1 MRKRTRAL
9 ALLLSGIMAA
19 SVFPLLKPD
28 AVEESQTSSWSKNIG
43 SGGFPASYEEKL
55 ASLRAA
61 HPNWTFR
68 PLYTGLDFEEVVKA
82 EYQDR
87 HCLIWYKADDLL
99 KSQAEGD
106 YDAETGNYVF
116 KDSTRWFQTTE
127 DLATYFIDPR
137 NWLNEENIFCFEDI
151 SYSSQ
156 TVSGVEAIIAGSF
169 MDGKTVEESIE
180 IKETEEETEEKTS
193 KKKSSSKK
201 SNKATSESTEET
213 AVGQSEEQTSS
224 AVVEEVTE
232 AETTVEA
239 ETEASLE
246 EPVFQ
251 ESLLN
256 LSASKKKSS
265 KKTESKGTSYA
276 QAIYDAGVAAG
287 ISPYYLASKILQE
300 VGRDGSDSVSGSHGG
315 ITGIYNFYNI
325 GASDG
330 TDPISNGLNWASQV
344 GDYGRPWTSP
354 EKSIKGGA
362 SYIADHFL
370 GNGQSTGYL
379 LRFNVNPNGSLYSN
393 QYMTNVTG
401 AQQESIAVRNT
412 YVASGQLEKAK
423 TFLIP
428 VYDNMP
434 SLEDE
439 IDSAGY
445 TGDGIAK
452 EDAVIYESPE
462 TDSGILTTIP
472 KGEEMTLI
480 KGVRNTD
487 SYSFDR
493 LSELYFYEVSYRANN
508 QTYHGYVEIDQV
520 YQPLTFSAI
529 KGQTLDLAG
538 QEGYYYQSENTGVAS
553 VSEDGILTLNSPGR
567 TRIFIF
573 NGISF
578 QTIEVRCVKKT
589 DANRDIKSISLEKT
603 ALSVRNGESYQITT
617 NTDVRYV
624 SSKGSV
630 AGVTK
635 KGRIVA
641 RKYGMTVISLNHG
654 SLLSTIKVTVQPE
667 AVSDFTPYQTSY
679 NQIRFKWTPTS
690 DAKGYV
696 IYRRKKGEDYELYAT
711 IKNPNKK
718 YFADR
723 DVKEGTTYTYKMVAY
738 GSNREGK
745 VYSKATRVSV
755 VAQTACPENLKVEI
769 TNQLNSHGPARHV
782 AMILSWDQVRGADG
796 YVIYRKTDDAKYKKV
811 TTIYYNQVVSY
822 ADSRIEEGHTY
833 TYKIQAYVKEKKM
846 HYSEESQEVS
856 IGMK

>member
-9 ALLLSGIMAA
+9 ALLLSGIMAV

-28 AVEESQTSSWSKNIG
+28 AVEESQTSFWSKNIG

-68 PLYTGLDFEEVVKA
+68 PLYTGLDFEEVVKS
-82 EYQDR
+82 EYEDR

-106 YDAETGNYVF
+106 YDPKTGNYVF
-116 KDSTRWFQTTE
+116 KDSTRWFQTTK

-137 NWLNEENIFCFEDI
+137 NWINEENIFCFEDI

-156 TVSGVEAIIAGSF
+156 TVSGVEAIISGSF
-169 MDGKTVEESIE
+169 MDGKTVEDSIE
-180 IKETEEETEEKTS
+180 VKETKEDETS

-201 SNKATSESTEET
+201 SNRATSESTEEV
-213 AVGQSEEQTSS
+213 AASQSEEAVTS
-224 AVVEEVTE
+224 AVTEEVTE
-232 AETTVEA
+232 AETAVEA
-239 ETEASLE
+239 VTEGTLE
-246 EPVFQ
+246 EPAFQ
-251 ESLLN
+251 ESLLK

-276 QAIYDAGVAAG
+276 QVIYDAGVAAG

-330 TDPISNGLNWASQV
+330 ADPISNGLNWASQE

-434 SLEDE
+434 TLEEE
-439 IDSAGY
+439 IDTAGY
-445 TGDGIAK
+445 TEDGIAK
-452 EDAVIYESPE
+452 GAAVIYESPQ
-462 TDSGILTTIP
+462 TDSGVLTTVP
-472 KGEEMTLI
+472 KGGEVTI
-480 KGVRNTD
+480 IRGVRNTD

-493 LSELYFYEVSYRANN
+493 LSELYFYEVSYRADD
-508 QTYHGYVEIDQV
+508 QTYHGYIEIDQV

-538 QEGYYYQSENTGVAS
+538 QEGYYYQSENTGIAS

-589 DANRDIKSISLEKT
+589 DANREIRSISLEKT
-603 ALSVRNGESYQITT
+603 ALSIRNGETYQITT
-617 NTDVRYV
+617 NTDVRYN

-635 KGRIVA
+635 NGKIVA
-641 RKYGMTVISLNHG
+641 RKYGMTVICLNHG

-667 AVSDFTPYQTSY
+667 AVSDFAPYQMSY

-696 IYRRKKGEDYELYAT
+696 IYRCKKGEDYELYAT
-711 IKNPNKK
+711 IKNPKKK

-723 DVKEGTTYTYKMVAY
+723 EVEEGTIYTYKMVAY

-745 VYSKATRVSV
+745 VYSKATRVSAK
-755 VAQTACPENLKVEI
+755 AQTASPENLRVEN
-769 TNQLNSHGPARHV
+769 TKQLNSHGPARHV

-796 YVIYRKTDDAKYKKV
+796 YVIYRKTDDAEYKKV

-833 TYKIQAYVKEKKM
+833 CYKIKAYVKEKKM